1 MNTKLL
7 SGLVAILLAN
17 LAHAAPLG
25 APVAPRPRPP
35 AVPAAPT
42 TQSAVSPCNP
52 QASAD
57 YVPGV
62 NAKGRPVAPADL
74 PSSTDVQISTE
85 VYAETHTANPNVPSV
100 GVIVNLPGLAA
111 PACAPAPTTT
121 VRK

>member
-1 MNTKLL
+1 MNPKLL
-7 SGLVAILLAN
+7 AVLVVSLVASVAQ
-17 LAHAAPLG
+17 AAPLG

-35 AVPAAPT
+35 AAPSAPT
-42 TQSAVSPCNP
+42 AQPAISRCNP

-62 NAKGRPVAPADL
+62 NVKGRPVAPADL

-111 PACAPAPTTT
+111 PSCPAPPTTT